1 MKVFRIVA
9 TDGDTQHWVTND
21 LEMDE
26 LGRLGLAERAWPIE
40 EYHRGIEQ
48 HCGVERCQVR
58 LGRAQ
63 RAHLGLALRAFVR
76 LEWHRDGTGI
86 SWFEAK
92 ARIVRDAVRR
102 YLETPWY
109 RLPKP
114 STA

>member
-21 LEMDE
+21 LEMGE
-26 LGRLGLAERAWPIE
+26 LQRLSLAEQAWAIE
-40 EYHRGIEQ
+40 EYHRGLKQ
-48 HCGVERCQVR
+48 HCGAERCQVR

-63 RAHLGLALRAFVR
+63 RVHIGLALRAFVR
-76 LEWHRDGTGI
+76 LEWHRYRTGI

-92 ARIVRDAVRR
+92 AQVVRDAVRR
-102 YLETPWY
+102 YLEAPLY
-109 RLPKP
+109 RLPEP